1 MVYLRAIQNSPH
13 KEDKNNPNL
22 VTILVIVASALL
34 VLVTAFGLEWWIGA
48 QKGEK
53 MPFTAYVA
61 APLYFFV
68 FAFQKLFSF
77 TTRLGYTGSTEVIKT
92 SSKTLHGAATGASFG
107 SYGGSG
113 GAGSAGGGA
122 GAGSAASN
130 ASFEYSGN
138 VDFAKY

>member
-92 SSKTLHGAATGASFG
+92 SSKTLHGAATASFG
-107 SYGGSG
+107 SYGGSAGSG
-113 GAGSAGGGA
+113 GAGA
-122 GAGSAASN
+122 GAGSAASS